1 VLVAPIGFT
10 HSYHFNKR
18 EPEFSLAIVPHS
30 TAKDIYVSKK
40 NGSQVSRI
48 TYKLIKIITTKNT
61 VIHTPGLVL
70 VSQYEM
76 TMAAAVI
83 SVGRVIAYEYQ

>member
-1 VLVAPIGFT
+1 M
-10 HSYHFNKR
+10 
-18 EPEFSLAIVPHS
+18 
-30 TAKDIYVSKK
+30 
-40 NGSQVSRI
+40 
-48 TYKLIKIITTKNT
+48 TTKKI
-61 VIHTPGLVL
+61 VIHAPGLVL